1 MSIKS
6 LRAGMTFRGNV
17 SGRRQKYYVFEG
29 GDSFFVFSFSRSK
42 PKSGYFNMVSTESV
56 DYVRRLARGQQG
68 VTAQS
73 LNKRSRKPK
82 LIGSALEAL
91 NILYVLVA
99 TGEAKIDQ
107 RHKTKQLF
115 FNVSD

>member
-1 MSIKS
+1 MNIKS
-6 LRAGMTFRGNV
+6 LSAGLSFRGNV

-29 GDSFFVFSFSRSK
+29 KDSFFVFSFSRAK
-42 PKSGYFNMVSTESV
+42 PKAGYFNMVSTEAV
-56 DYVRRLARGQQG
+56 DYVRRLTKGNQG
-68 VTAQS
+68 LTAQA

-91 NILYVLVA
+91 NVLYVLVA
-99 TGEAKIDQ
+99 IGSAKIDH
-107 RHKTKQLF
+107 RHKDKQLF

>member
-1 MSIKS
+1 MNIKS
-6 LRAGMTFRGNV
+6 LSAGLSFCGNV

-29 GDSFFVFSFSRSK
+29 RDSFFVFSFSRAK
-42 PKSGYFNMVSTESV
+42 PKSGYFNMVDSKAV
-56 DYVRRLARGQQG
+56 AYVQRLTRGEQG

-73 LNKRSRKPK
+73 LNKRSRTPK

-99 TGEAKIDQ
+99 IGSAKIDH
-107 RHKTKQLF
+107 RHKHKQLF

>member
-1 MSIKS
+1 MNIKS
-6 LRAGMTFRGNV
+6 LSAGLSFRGNV
-17 SGRRQKYYVFEG
+17 MGRRQKYFVFEG
-29 GDSFFVFSFSRSK
+29 KDSFFVFSFSRAK
-42 PKSGYFNMVSTESV
+42 PKSGYFNMVGTEAV
-56 DYVRRLARGQQG
+56 AYVQRLARGEQG

-99 TGEAKIDQ
+99 IGSAKIDH

-115 FNVSD
+115 FNLTD

>member
-1 MSIKS
+1 MNIKS
-6 LRAGMTFRGNV
+6 LSAGLSFRGNV
-17 SGRRQKYYVFEG
+17 VGRRQKYYIFEG
-29 GDSFFVFSFSRSK
+29 KDSYFIFSFSRAK
-42 PKSGYFNMVSTESV
+42 PKSGYFNMVSTEAV
-56 DYVRRLARGQQG
+56 TYVERLARGEQG

-82 LIGSALEAL
+82 FIGSALEAL

-99 TGEAKIDQ
+99 IGSAKIDH
-107 RHKTKQLF
+107 RHKDKQLF

>member
-1 MSIKS
+1 MNIKS
-6 LRAGMTFRGNV
+6 LSAGLSFRGNV
-17 SGRRQKYYVFEG
+17 TGRRQKYYVFEG
-29 GDSFFVFSFSRSK
+29 KNSFFVFSFSRAK
-42 PKSGYFNMVSTESV
+42 PKSGYFNMVDSKAVT
-56 DYVRRLARGQQG
+56 YVQRLTRGEQG

-73 LNKRSRKPK
+73 LNKRSRTPK

-99 TGEAKIDQ
+99 IGGAKIDH
-107 RHKTKQLF
+107 RHKDRQLF